1 MGTQRLS
8 YSVFMRVQVDELS
21 QGLVLVTQKMNER
34 IMNVDAALKELTSSK
49 GSVGKVGRLSLV

>member
-1 MGTQRLS
+1 
-8 YSVFMRVQVDELS
+8 MRVQVDELS

-49 GSVGKVGRLSLV
+49 GSVGKVSRLSLV